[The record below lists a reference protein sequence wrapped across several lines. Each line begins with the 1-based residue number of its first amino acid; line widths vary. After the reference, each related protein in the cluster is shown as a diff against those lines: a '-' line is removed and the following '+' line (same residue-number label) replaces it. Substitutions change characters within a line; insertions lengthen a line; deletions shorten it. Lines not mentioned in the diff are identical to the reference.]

1 MKHIIRHIAL
11 LLAASTAITSAA
23 VTTQEMEKA
32 RAITAQCYLRYANN
46 GSGYLDELNPTSL
59 ADLEKNLKPKEQE
72 NIKTFKQLAAF
83 PPDYQKWGKDE
94 LVKYWSQTFFA
105 SSQVPADARRAKPRV
120 ARRLEALSIAE
131 PEAEA
136 IDAKQ
141 PAADAAE
148 SIVAPQVEA
157 PPAVPADIAD
167 TALEAAEEE
176 PTPASESG
184 SSDATTWIY
193 IAILVVVVIV
203 VICLVVYAMN
213 AMKGRRSDADGDD
226 SVESSAEMEELRDK
240 LARTV
245 SEKNAEIEEL
255 RRRLADTEGRLAEAE
270 LRLRREAS
278 SAYRARTVSGRPERE
293 VYLARANARGIFV
306 RADSQFSMG
315 NSIFRL
321 VTSDGLTG
329 TFTVIDDPSVFE
341 VALMMPADY
350 LLNAC
355 TGRNLQLS
363 SGMREIVTDTP
374 GTAVFEDGRWRVTR
388 KAAIHYIR

>member
-1 MKHIIRHIAL
+1 MKHIIRRIAL
-11 LLAASTAITSAA
+11 LLAVATALPAVA

-32 RAITAQCYLRYANN
+32 RAITAQCYLRYAND
-46 GSGYLDELNPTSL
+46 GSGYLDELDPASL
-59 ADLEKNLKPKEQE
+59 ADLEKSLKPKEKE

-120 ARRLEALSIAE
+120 ARRLSAMTVSAPEIAE
-131 PEAEA
+131 VQ
-136 IDAKQ
+136 Q
-141 PAADAAE
+141 PAAEAAE

-157 PPAVPADIAD
+157 IPAAPADVAD

-176 PTPASESG
+176 AAPVSDSG
-184 SSDATTWIY
+184 SSDTTTWIY

-213 AMKGRRSDADGDD
+213 AMKGRSSETDRDDAEG
-226 SVESSAEMEELRDK
+226 SSAEIEELRDK
-240 LARTV
+240 LARTI
-245 SEKNAEIEEL
+245 SEKNAEIEDL
-255 RRRLADTEGRLAEAE
+255 RQRLADTEGRLAEAE

-388 KAAIHYIR
+388 KAAIHYLR

>member
-1 MKHIIRHIAL
+1 MKHIIRRIAL
-11 LLAASTAITSAA
+11 LLTVATALPAVA

-32 RAITAQCYLRYANN
+32 RAITAQCYLRYAND
-46 GSGYLDELNPTSL
+46 GSGYLDELDPASL
-59 ADLEKNLKPKEQE
+59 ADLEKSLKPKEKE

-120 ARRLEALSIAE
+120 ARRLSAMNVSGPGAAE
-131 PEAEA
+131 VQ
-136 IDAKQ
+136 Q
-141 PAADAAE
+141 PAAEATE
-148 SIVAPQVEA
+148 SIAAPQVEA
-157 PPAVPADIAD
+157 IPAAPADVAD

-176 PTPASESG
+176 AAPVSDSG

-213 AMKGRRSDADGDD
+213 AMKGRSSETDRDDAEG
-226 SVESSAEMEELRDK
+226 SSAEIDELRDK
-240 LARTV
+240 LARTI

-255 RRRLADTEGRLAEAE
+255 RRRLADTEERLAEAE

-278 SAYRARTVSGRPERE
+278 SAYRARTVSGRPDRE

-388 KAAIHYIR
+388 KAAIHYLR

>member
-1 MKHIIRHIAL
+1 MKHIIRRIAL
-11 LLAASTAITSAA
+11 LLAVATALPAVA

-32 RAITAQCYLRYANN
+32 RAITAQCYLRYAND
-46 GSGYLDELNPTSL
+46 GSGYLDELDPASL
-59 ADLEKNLKPKEQE
+59 ADLEKSLKPKEKE

-120 ARRLEALSIAE
+120 ARRLSAMTVSAPEIAE
-131 PEAEA
+131 VQ
-136 IDAKQ
+136 Q
-141 PAADAAE
+141 PAAEAAE

-157 PPAVPADIAD
+157 IPAAPADVAD

-176 PTPASESG
+176 AAPVSDSG

-213 AMKGRRSDADGDD
+213 AMKGRSSETDRDDAEG
-226 SVESSAEMEELRDK
+226 SSAEIEELRDK
-240 LARTV
+240 LARTI
-245 SEKNAEIEEL
+245 SEKNAEIEDL
-255 RRRLADTEGRLAEAE
+255 RQRLADTEGRLAEAE

-355 TGRNLQLS
+355 SGRNLQLS

-388 KAAIHYIR
+388 KAAIHYLR

>member
-1 MKHIIRHIAL
+1 MKHIIRRIAL
-11 LLAASTAITSAA
+11 LLTVATALPAVA

-32 RAITAQCYLRYANN
+32 RAITAQCYLRYAND
-46 GSGYLDELNPTSL
+46 GSGYLDELDPASL
-59 ADLEKNLKPKEQE
+59 ADLEKSLKPKEKE

-120 ARRLEALSIAE
+120 ARRLSAMTVSAPEIAE
-131 PEAEA
+131 VQ
-136 IDAKQ
+136 Q
-141 PAADAAE
+141 PAAEAAE

-157 PPAVPADIAD
+157 IPAAPADVAD

-176 PTPASESG
+176 AAPVSDSG
-184 SSDATTWIY
+184 SSDTTTWIY

-213 AMKGRRSDADGDD
+213 AMKGRSSETDRDDAEG
-226 SVESSAEMEELRDK
+226 SSAEIEELRDK
-240 LARTV
+240 LARTI
-245 SEKNAEIEEL
+245 SEKNAEIEDL
-255 RRRLADTEGRLAEAE
+255 RQRLADTEGRLAEAE

-355 TGRNLQLS
+355 SGRNLQLS

-388 KAAIHYIR
+388 KAAIHYLR